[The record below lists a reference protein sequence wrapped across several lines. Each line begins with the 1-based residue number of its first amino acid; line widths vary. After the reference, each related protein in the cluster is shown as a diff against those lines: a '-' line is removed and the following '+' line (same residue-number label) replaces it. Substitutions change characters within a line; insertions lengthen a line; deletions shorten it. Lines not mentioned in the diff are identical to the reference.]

1 MKRTPTLW
9 PKRCRAYAKWTKGGW
24 GLLPRITTNCRPC
37 CCAQVFWQRATS
49 DLDLINSEVGL
60 TAKHQARAG
69 GKARQGKES
78 RRFPLR
84 NREGDGRSRRAA
96 HSFNCGCRAV
106 CWGKLWWATR
116 GRQQTLRPK
125 VARITTLIIK
135 CNNCKCYHSGNV
147 RAIRDSRTN
156 RQPRRRRP
164 ILIRGIV
171 LLV

>member
-1 MKRTPTLW
+1 MREVYKYNLINVRYGNEKDANSLAKTL
-9 PKRCRAYAKWTKGGW
+9 PGLCQVDEGGV
-24 GLLPRITTNCRPC
+24 GLVVDDRLPRITTNCRPC

-106 CWGKLWWATR
+106 CWGKL
-116 GRQQTLRPK
+116 
-125 VARITTLIIK
+125 
-135 CNNCKCYHSGNV
+135 
-147 RAIRDSRTN
+147 
-156 RQPRRRRP
+156 
-164 ILIRGIV
+164 
-171 LLV
+171 